1 MLPSQAKR
9 VEHVKR
15 GSTYRVINQIIAE
28 KSLKEG
34 DKLQYKSAGIRAS
47 RTEAPIYVEI
57 QCSLRDIEVGDV
69 LLVYRCE
76 QTQKYWGRLL
86 EDFNTPNRF
95 KILEDA

>member
-15 GSTYRVINQIIAE
+15 GSTYQVINQIIAE
-28 KSLKEG
+28 KPLKEG
-34 DKLQYKSAGIRAS
+34 DKMQLKSGGIRAALG
-47 RTEAPIYVEI
+47 TTPIYVEI
-57 QCSLRDIEVGDV
+57 QCSLRDIQVTDV
-69 LLVYRCE
+69 IQVYRCE